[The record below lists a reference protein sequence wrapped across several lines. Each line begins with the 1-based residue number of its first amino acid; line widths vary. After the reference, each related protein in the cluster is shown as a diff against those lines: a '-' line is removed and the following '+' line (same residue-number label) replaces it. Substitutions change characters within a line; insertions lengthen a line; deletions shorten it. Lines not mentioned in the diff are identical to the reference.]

1 MMKKKII
8 IASGLCLLLLSLS
21 AASYVSAHVPAGAKE
36 VKETELSPIWIYGQD
51 GKLRK
56 FAIEDNDL
64 RGYRWGMKP
73 LEMSF
78 KLGEKEIKCPDGK
91 LTICEACVYRV
102 MQLAISQLSPDEVP
116 QAGNFEIHL
125 SHPCPG
131 HEAAFRYITEGV
143 AEYHKEIPE
152 GTSLKHLTLENY
164 KYKFVRKDTG
174 DVFETQVLEG
184 IFPKDFF
191 KLREKVKSGQAT
203 PEERKE
209 FLKQWEEVRD
219 RLLTADLSELF
230 AFEEEEE
237 EEEVPIWPVTFA
249 LIVFV
254 GAIGTTL
261 YSVIRAR
268 R

>member
-1 MMKKKII
+1 MKKV
-8 IASGLCLLLLSLS
+8 ALALCVLLLSLS
-21 AASYVSAHVPAGAKE
+21 AASYVFAHVPAGAKE
-36 VKETELSPIWIYGQD
+36 VKETELSPIWIYG
-51 GKLRK
+51 KNEELRK
-56 FAIEDNDL
+56 FVIRENDL
-64 RGYRWGMKP
+64 RGYGWGMKP

-78 KLGEKEIKCPDGK
+78 KLGKREIKCSDGK
-91 LTICEACVYRV
+91 LCVCEACVYRV

-116 QAGNFEIHL
+116 QASNFEIHF

-184 IFPKDFF
+184 VFPKDFF
-191 KLREKVKSGQAT
+191 ELREKVKASQAT

-219 RLLTADLSELF
+219 KFLTADLSELF

-237 EEEVPIWPVTFA
+237 EEEVPVWPVTFA

-254 GAIGTTL
+254 GTVGTTL
-261 YSVIRAR
+261 YSVMRAR